1 VYLRERERDGERDR
15 DREDN
20 GSSKYNCKLFENK
33 IVLPFYI
40 SSCLPELVL
49 HSKDVINN
57 VALLTTNDFK
67 FKSRIYFYNLLLS
80 ISKPSVPRN

>member
-1 VYLRERERDGERDR
+1 MGRETETEKTTAPQ
-15 DREDN
+15 N
-20 GSSKYNCKLFENK
+20 TTASSLKTK

-57 VALLTTNDFK
+57 VALLITNDFK